1 MEQYDEISETN
12 HFVEGL
18 RMLAIAAL
26 GRVAIPENILAVL
39 PAAFD
44 SWPRDR
50 SDVWEIPQKRWHDS
64 PTSGKPYLSDEVV
77 SFVDSTLINF
87 GIKVWEPESHSLV
100 LFDDVTAHSDNDVIC
115 EARPGAFFHVV
126 LEGTGVLHM
135 PGLADKAAR
144 TLQLEPGL
152 AFWFNPKFT
161 HAVKN
166 ACPKGI
172 ATLSVTVRVDP
183 IRT

>member
-1 MEQYDEISETN
+1 MEQHDEISGTN
-12 HFVEGL
+12 HFVKGQ

-26 GRVAIPENILAVL
+26 GHVTIPDNIMAIL
-39 PAAFD
+39 PAAYD

-50 SDVWEIPQKRWHDS
+50 RDVWEIQQKRWHDS
-64 PTSGKPYLSDEVV
+64 ATSGRPYLSDEVV
-77 SFVDSTLINF
+77 SFVDSTLMNF
-87 GIKVWEPESHSLV
+87 GIKVWEPESHSLL
-100 LFDDVTAHSDNDVIC
+100 LFENVAAHPDDDVIC
-115 EARPGAFFHVV
+115 EGRPGAFFHVV

-135 PGLADKAAR
+135 PGLANKAAR

-152 AFWFNPKFT
+152 AFWFNPKVT
-161 HAVKN
+161 HAVTN

-183 IRT
+183 VRT